1 MRLEAGDSPGQKP
14 LDTRTVS
21 WSSELDSS
29 PKGESGSP
37 LECLSRNGTSLG
49 NVGYLARAVQRRGA
63 KAGQEVQSPESWA
76 DS

>member
-14 LDTRTVS
+14 LDTRTGS

-49 NVGYLARAVQRRGA
+49 NVGYLAGAVQRRGG
-63 KAGQEVQSPESWA
+63 KGRAGSAEPRELG
-76 DS
+76 